1 MVVLVVVEDKRSN
14 MVPAYIARHMK
25 SKPCII
31 LPRIY
36 LQILRIIACSLPP
49 INILAAL
56 LMRVNVRFIRKVYK
70 LLKIGYSMVLVL
82 PSVLHT
88 LLLVIAT

>member
-1 MVVLVVVEDKRSN
+1 MVVLVVIEDERPN
-14 MVPAYIARHMK
+14 MMPADIARHMQ

-36 LQILRIIACSLPP
+36 LQILRIIACSLPL
-49 INILAAL
+49 IDILAAL
-56 LMRVNVRFIRKVYK
+56 LMRVDMGFIREVYK
-70 LLKIGYSMVLVL
+70 SPKIGYSMVLVL

-88 LLLVIAT
+88 LLLVVAT

>member
-1 MVVLVVVEDKRSN
+1 MVILVVVEDERSN

-25 SKPCII
+25 LKPCIV
-31 LPRIY
+31 LSRIY
-36 LQILRIIACSLPP
+36 LQILRIIACSLSL
-49 INILAAL
+49 IDILAAL
-56 LMRVNVRFIRKVYK
+56 LMRVNVRFIHEVYK
-70 LLKIGYSMVLVL
+70 SLKIGYSMVLML

>member
-14 MVPAYIARHMK
+14 MVLAYIARHMK
-25 SKPCII
+25 LKPCIV

-36 LQILRIIACSLPP
+36 LQILRIIACSLSP
-49 INILAAL
+49 IDILAAL
-56 LMRVNVRFIRKVYK
+56 LMRVNVCFIRKVYK
-70 LLKIGYSMVLVL
+70 SLKIGYNMVLML
-82 PSVLHT
+82 PSVLYT

>member
-1 MVVLVVVEDKRSN
+1 M
-14 MVPAYIARHMK
+14 MPADIARHMQ

-49 INILAAL
+49 IDILAAL
-56 LMRVNVRFIRKVYK
+56 LMRIDVGFIRKVYK
-70 LLKIGYSMVLVL
+70 SLKIGYSMVLVL

-88 LLLVIAT
+88 LLLVVAT